1 MNFYIVAKRTSFDGI
16 NMTGYQSDM
25 FHGDEPEDNIR
36 QVIYTYGDKLEER
49 VHLEVNLFNLADIIK
64 PSRHLVV
71 SEKIKNILADVKNIA
86 FLQVA
91 FDKIINVPYKPGMLP
106 DTHKNLFSREPYS
119 FTSLY
124 EHDPS
129 LTIGNYYELIAPEIY
144 IIEKSYSDLAEFCF
158 KYPGSNYMYKLKLSR
173 TMLNDNPVIWTS
185 DGVIFRD
192 FVFEKIEKYFNW
204 DYFKKNSIPPVACL

>member
-1 MNFYIVAKRTSFDGI
+1 MNFYIVRKITSFDGI
-16 NMTGYQSDM
+16 NMTTYQYDM
-25 FHGDEPEDNIR
+25 FHGNETDDNIR
-36 QVIYTYGDKLEER
+36 QVIYAYGDKLEEK
-49 VHLEVNLFNLADIIK
+49 VHLDVNLFNLADIIK

-86 FLQVA
+86 FLQVV
-91 FDKIINVPYKPGMLP
+91 FDKIINVPYRPGMLP
-106 DTHKNLFSREPYS
+106 DTHKNLFSHEPYS

-129 LTIGNYYELIAPEIY
+129 LAIGNYYELIAPEIY
-144 IIEKSYSDLAEFCF
+144 RIEKNYNDLTEFCY
-158 KYPGSNYMYKLKLSR
+158 KYPGSDFMHKLKLSR

-185 DGVIFRD
+185 KGVIFRD
-192 FVFEKIEKYFNW
+192 FVFEKIEKYINW